1 MNENNSDL
9 KINLV
14 PFVLIAVAVT
24 VFVYAGSMWNKE
36 RTKQK
41 LVKMMVTSE
50 RIYSARKDQILSV
63 LEKGDLASQSAL
75 IKEINIPE
83 KGIYQV
89 NFLLKDKDTY
99 VLVGQYSERRNINS
113 VELELL
119 KSILSEEKSVS
130 TDKDVFSKYDWVEDK
145 IYTFTP
151 IKNKSG
157 SLVGYFVLGVS
168 RRQDL

>member
-1 MNENNSDL
+1 MT
-9 KINLV
+9 
-14 PFVLIAVAVT
+14 A
-24 VFVYAGSMWNKE
+24 FVYAGSLWNIE

-41 LVKMMVTSE
+41 LTKMTVASE
-50 RIYSARKDQILSV
+50 RIYSARREQILNV
-63 LEKGDLASQSAL
+63 LEKNDTASQSAL

-89 NFLLKDKDTY
+89 NLLLKEKDTY
-99 VLVGQYSERRNINS
+99 VLVGQYSERRNLNN

-119 KSILSEEKSVS
+119 KPLLADDKSVS
-130 TDKDVFSKYDWVEDK
+130 IDKDVFSKYDWVEDR

>member
-1 MNENNSDL
+1 MKENNSDL

-14 PFVLIAVAVT
+14 PFLVIALVVT
-24 VFVYAGSMWNKE
+24 AFVYAGSMWNKE

-41 LVKMMVTSE
+41 LVKMSVTSE
-50 RIYSARKDQILSV
+50 RIYTARQDQILTV
-63 LEKGDLASQSAL
+63 LEKGDFASQSAL

-89 NFLLKDKDTY
+89 NLLLKDKDTY
-99 VLVGQYSERRNINS
+99 VLVGQYSERRNLNN

-119 KSILSEEKSVS
+119 KSLLSADKSVS
-130 TDKDVFSKYDWVEDK
+130 TDKDVFSKYDWVEDR

-151 IKNKSG
+151 MKNKSG
-157 SLVGYFVLGVS
+157 GLVGYFVLGVS